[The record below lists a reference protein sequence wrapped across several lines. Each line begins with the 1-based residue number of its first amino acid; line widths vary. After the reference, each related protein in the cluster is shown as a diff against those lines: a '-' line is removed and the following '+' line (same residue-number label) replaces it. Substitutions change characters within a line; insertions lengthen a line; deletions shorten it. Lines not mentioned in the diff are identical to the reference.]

1 MTVSDAARGLVSFE
15 GVGWVLVPTAGVV
28 GLDDCYT
35 LFSTSIF
42 TTFT

>member
-1 MTVSDAARGLVSFE
+1 MTVSDVVRGLVSVDDVAWF
-15 GVGWVLVPTAGVV
+15 LVPTAGVV